1 MAKTLNFNDV
11 KLLTLHIV
19 LKDENQKELHLSTPT
34 VDLVEKMQT
43 DLPALQQK
51 LQQGDK
57 ESIKLMYDLAA
68 DFISINREGVKINGE
83 ELRNVYNIDLG
94 DLLVFFGAYLDY
106 VKEIK
111 TAKN

>member
-19 LKDENQKELHLSTPT
+19 LKDEAQTEVHISTPT
-34 VDLVEKMQT
+34 VDLVEKLQS
-43 DLPALQQK
+43 DLPALQEK
-51 LQQGDK
+51 LQKGDK

-68 DFISINREGVKINGE
+68 ELISINREGVKINGE

-106 VKEIK
+106 LKEIK
-111 TAKN
+111 SSKN